1 MMLCVTGPMAAGK
14 NVASAIL
21 AERGFATIDAD
32 VLVHDAIEN
41 AKDQIVAEF
50 GAIACERNLSIVRTD
65 GTVDRRVLGQ
75 IIFGDSVLVHKQEA
89 IVFPY
94 VNRLFDLFVVKNSGK
109 NIAINATVLYKVPI
123 MQSMDS
129 ILFVDAPWP
138 MRYLRA
144 RKRDG
149 LLPSQIFARF
159 KSQANLFAKYKNTGA
174 DISRVWNI
182 GTRACLEKKI
192 DQFLSRH
199 R

>member
-41 AKDQIVAEF
+41 AKEQIVAEF
-50 GAIACERNLSIVRTD
+50 GAIACERNLSIVHTD

-75 IIFGDSVLVHKQEA
+75 IVFGDSALVHKQEA

>member
-1 MMLCVTGPMAAGK
+1 MAAGK